1 MKNYTSLT
9 FLFSN
14 GYHGNQMWTYS
25 EHQEKIMVILSEF
38 NHKYQSLSQCM
49 IRSKQILLKY
59 S

>member
-14 GYHGNQMWTYS
+14 DYHGNQMWTFS

-38 NHKYQSLSQCM
+38 NNKNQSLSQCM
-49 IRSKQILLKY
+49 IRSKHIT
-59 S
+59 